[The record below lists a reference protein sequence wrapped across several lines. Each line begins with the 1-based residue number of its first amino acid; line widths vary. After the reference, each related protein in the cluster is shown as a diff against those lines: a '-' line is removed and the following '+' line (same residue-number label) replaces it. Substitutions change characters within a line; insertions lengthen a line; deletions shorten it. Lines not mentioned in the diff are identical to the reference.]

1 MHRRALVL
9 GLIVVAVRA
18 GDVPAQAV
26 PDTTPR
32 STAADSSSAWLFG
45 VSAGVPGYEDEP
57 FLELFTIGIHGT
69 HLRGGGRPG
78 FDYSLGTMPR
88 ALGEGV
94 FVLGFRGGVAVPLT
108 LSSRALL
115 LPSAGLSLIGGA
127 GESGGGG
134 TAGLNI
140 GIAAVVLGLNG
151 TGLRTGVTW
160 HRFQDSGGA
169 IWLVEL
175 GVVRLRGLGRYGRA
189 PRPVGARVYPS
200 PRGVDRCGLPDIR
213 RPLSSPWNNP
223 LPRRTHFDR
232 CE

>member
-1 MHRRALVL
+1 MRRRAFVL
-9 GLIVVAVRA
+9 GLILAAVRA

-26 PDTTPR
+26 ADTAPR
-32 STAADSSSAWLFG
+32 SAAADSNNAWLFG
-45 VSAGVPGYEDEP
+45 ASVGVPGYEDEP
-57 FLELFTIGIHGT
+57 FLQLFTVGIHGT
-69 HLRGGGRPG
+69 HLRGAWRPG

-94 FVLGFRGGVAVPLT
+94 FVLGFRGGVAVPLE

-127 GESGGGG
+127 GEGGAGG
-134 TAGLNI
+134 TAGLNA
-140 GIAAVVLGLNG
+140 GVAAIALGLNG
-151 TGLRTGVTW
+151 RGLRTGVTW

-175 GVVRLRGLGRYGRA
+175 GVVGLRGLGRYGRA
-189 PRPVGARVYPS
+189 PEPVGARVYPS
-200 PRGVDRCGLPDIR
+200 PRGVDRCRLPDIR
-213 RPLSSPWNNP
+213 RPIGSPWNNQ

-232 CE
+232 CK

>member
-1 MHRRALVL
+1 MHRRAFVL
-9 GLIVVAVRA
+9 GLIVGAVRA

-26 PDTTPR
+26 PDTAPR

-45 VSAGVPGYEDEP
+45 ASVGVPGYEDEP

-78 FDYSLGTMPR
+78 FDYSLGTIPR

-108 LSSRALL
+108 LSSRAVL
-115 LPSAGLSLIGGA
+115 LPSAGLSVVGGA
-127 GESGGGG
+127 GDSGGGA
-134 TAGLNI
+134 TAGLNV
-140 GIAAVVLGLNG
+140 GIAAIVLGLNA

-160 HRFQDSGGA
+160 HRFQGTGRA

-175 GVVRLRGLGRYGRA
+175 GVVGLRYTRA
-189 PRPVGARVYPS
+189 PRPAGARIYPS
-200 PRGVDRCGLPDIR
+200 PHGGDRSGLPDIR
-213 RPLSSPWNNP
+213 RALSSPWNDQ
-223 LPRRTHFDR
+223 LPRRSHFDH